1 MVTIIL
7 INLEVFH
14 VGRVLQHCVVDLRLP
29 DQYHW
34 FVKTVIYFLYFHICV
49 CVEANSPRQL
59 LQVLYCCLHPLD
71 GEESGQVGGES
82 GQHQHL
88 DQHQHLTW
96 VNININRDVSKVCSI
111 CVQDVCKV
119 CAGCMQDV
127 CKMCTRCAQDVCKVC
142 ARCVQGV
149 LNMCARCMH
158 MSCLISLNPMHL
170 ENIAH

>member
-111 CVQDVCKV
+111 CVQDERNM
-119 CAGCMQDV
+119 CAICVQYV
-127 CKMCTRCAQDVCKVC
+127 CKMCARWCAQYMCKLYAYVMF
-142 ARCVQGV
+142 VIIDPH
-149 LNMCARCMH
+149 LFKKIWH
-158 MSCLISLNPMHL
+158 MLGIR
-170 ENIAH
+170 EI